1 MIPILSLGAAS
12 VDIPGDVA
20 QLVGSIMITMV
31 VIITWMYVGRKSRGR
46 SMPMKN
52 KYGPLFLVLLGG
64 MLMLCEPIRYE
75 LHDAGMLHIPVHE
88 NV

>member
-1 MIPILSLGAAS
+1 MPIITLGAAS

-20 QLVGSIMITMV
+20 QLVGSILISVV
-31 VIITWMYVGRKSRGR
+31 VIVTWMYVGRKSRSR
-46 SMPMKN
+46 QMPFKN
-52 KYGPLFLVLLGG
+52 KFGPLCLVLLGG

-88 NV
+88 DV